1 MFDSITF
8 VRKFEDETSLELFV
22 VELFIVKLFIVK
34 LPSYMNY
41 RHFIPM
47 LFACFLFAGIS
58 PVSAEPSSSE
68 KLMLKSTVMQHIAS
82 RTEGSDY
89 LFVDKSINK
98 ISLKFVAMHPVV
110 FSHPNGTFVLCADFK
125 NSKNEKVLIDYFVQ
139 KIAGKYAVLSEVE
152 GKRSII
158 TRIAEKFS
166 L

>member
-1 MFDSITF
+1 VFDSTILL
-8 VRKFEDETSLELFV
+8 RKLKDETCLELP
-22 VELFIVKLFIVK
+22 IVN
-34 LPSYMNY
+34 LPKCVNY

-47 LFACFLFAGIS
+47 LFVCLFFAGVS
-58 PVSAEPSSSE
+58 PTSAEPSDGE

-82 RTEGSDY
+82 HTEGSDY
-89 LFVDKSINK
+89 LFVDNKSINV

-139 KIAGKYAVLSEVE
+139 KIAGKFAVLSEVE

-158 TRIAEKFS
+158 TRIAEKFR